1 MNATALAR
9 TSAATRSDPNGT
21 HDGAHHH
28 VAHDVIDTDRY
39 PLHRPD
45 SPEYREL
52 IARCRHQ
59 AEAEGC
65 VVIKGFVRPDALQR
79 MAAES
84 EALAPKAHY
93 NDTYTNPYNSAD
105 DPSLPDDHP
114 KRIFADRT
122 NAFVAGDTI
131 GADSEI
137 RRLYHDRAVQQL
149 VADCLGV
156 SQVYEYADPL
166 AGLVVNVL
174 QPNCQHPWHFDTN
187 EFIVTMMT
195 KQPES
200 GGSFD
205 YVPGIRSPEDENF
218 EAVSEVVRGHHDR
231 VKSLDVQAGDLQIF
245 FGRYSLHRVSRVQGE
260 RERHTLILGY
270 AKEPGVIGKAE
281 RTRKLFG
288 RVAPVHEREAER
300 APSRSDKLSD

>member
-1 MNATALAR
+1 MTATARAAQRADDRAKDPAR
-9 TSAATRSDPNGT
+9 I
-21 HDGAHHH
+21 
-28 VAHDVIDTDRY
+28 AHDIIDTDTY
-39 PLHRPD
+39 PLHAPD
-45 SPEYREL
+45 SAGYRAL
-52 IARCRHQ
+52 VRRCREQ
-59 AEAEGC
+59 AEGEGC
-65 VVIKGFVRPDALQR
+65 VVIEDFVRPEALKR
-79 MAAES
+79 MEAES
-84 EALAPKAHY
+84 EALAPTAHY

-122 NAFVAGDTI
+122 NAFVAGDRIAEDTW
-131 GADSEI
+131 I
-137 RRLYHDRAVQQL
+137 RRLYHDPGVQQL

-156 SQVYEYADPL
+156 AQVYEYADPL

-195 KQPES
+195 KQPEA

-205 YVPGIRSPEDENF
+205 YCPGIRSPKDENF
-218 EAVSEVVRGHHDR
+218 QAVSEVVQGDHAR
-231 VKSLDVQAGDLQIF
+231 VKSLDVKAGDLQIF
-245 FGRYSLHRVSRVQGE
+245 FGRYSLHRVSRVQGQ

>member
-1 MNATALAR
+1 MNATAPAR
-9 TSAATRSDPNGT
+9 ASADTNSEPDVAPN
-21 HDGAHHH
+21 

-59 AEAEGC
+59 AEEEGC
-65 VVIKGFVRPDALQR
+65 VVIKGFVRPDALER
-79 MAAES
+79 MEAES
-84 EALAPKAHY
+84 EALAPTAHY
-93 NDTYTNPYNSAD
+93 NDTYTNPYNSSD
-105 DPSLPDDHP
+105 DPSLPEEHP

-131 GADSEI
+131 GAGTEI
-137 RRLYHDRAVQQL
+137 RRLYHDPGVQQL

-156 SQVYEYADPL
+156 AQVYEYADPL

-195 KQPES
+195 KQPEA

-218 EAVSEVVRGHHDR
+218 EAVSEVVRGDHDR

-245 FGRYSLHRVSRVQGE
+245 FGRYSLHRVSRVQGA

-300 APSRSDKLSD
+300 APNRSDKLSD